1 MPIELAKTNMY
12 VVDGPPAGNILLAKT
27 NMYVVDGPPP
37 GSILLGKANL
47 YVVDNGLP
55 EQPSEEYQVFQAG
68 LSAGLT
74 GETAG
79 VRVSKAS
86 AQGITINDA
95 LSIEAS
101 QANLTLPVVTD
112 LTMQATKANCQV
124 VCLGKKELP
133 HILAWTATLDGHDY
147 YFLQLSDLTLVYD
160 FHSEQWYNWGSAAR
174 ELWRAQIGI
183 DWNANL
189 GHITGQGGE
198 LGASSIL
205 VGDYISGALY
215 FLDPNL
221 NEDED
226 YAHPGKTLGFQRLTY
241 GQLTLR
247 GIDYIPCNGVQI
259 SGSIGENVNASDMD
273 VTLSYSDDQGHTFVN
288 AGSITFENGNYEQ
301 NFHWRSLGSFRGP
314 GRIFKIEDWG
324 AFVRIDGL
332 DMDDGN
338 GE

>member
-1 MPIELAKTNMY
+1 MSIELAKTNAY
-12 VVDGPPAGNILLAKT
+12 IVDGFAPGNILLVKT
-27 NMYVVDGPPP
+27 N
-37 GSILLGKANL
+37 L
-47 YVVDNGLP
+47 YIDENGLP
-55 EQPSEEYQVFQAG
+55 EGPSEEMRVFQAG
-68 LSAGLT
+68 LVSGLV
-74 GETAG
+74 GETEEIRAVKANVQG
-79 VRVSKAS
+79 VTV
-86 AQGITINDA
+86 NDTR
-95 LSIEAS
+95 SIEVT
-101 QANLTLPVVTD
+101 QANLAIPVETD
-112 LTMQATKANCQV
+112 LTMTVTKANYQV

-160 FHSEQWYNWGSAAR
+160 FHSEQWYNWGSVAR

-189 GHITGQGGE
+189 GRITGQGGE

-226 YAHPGKTLGFQRLTY
+226 YGHPGTTLGFQRLTY